1 VTTSLSQR
9 PLTAQYVGQI
19 MKLHEVVPRES
30 AGRDTINRFKAQFK
44 AASLECLA
52 LLENGELERIYCD
65 YHEDYVV
72 KHIINN
78 NVRYRFVQVKT
89 KQKQNHLYSVF
100 EVFGLKKTK
109 AEHDLPNSFAGKL
122 LLHIES
128 FGATCKSVV
137 ICTNVNFDDDVETI
151 IKEAKIG
158 IATSKHTTRLI
169 NETKKLFPSLSNKS
183 EQEVLRFLAHLTL
196 APRKQILNEE
206 EDNFVSLAHGKI
218 FKYSEINL
226 NPNEVRRIIIQL
238 LSLIEKKSA
247 VKLDGN
253 ITEDL
258 LNQKASICINDIL
271 DILAISRQAYYI
283 LKEGGDPNAIKSVS
297 ILQRILKRN
306 HFSNDVIEAFASF
319 KSQWEAWFRTNRHSI
334 PEFHL
339 LTLNQNISKLTHQ
352 VVTSQIDMNT
362 ITPNIEQLTIRIS
375 RLLSRADITEDLVF
389 GAVLSEIVKGD
400 AT

>member
-1 VTTSLSQR
+1 
-9 PLTAQYVGQI
+9 
-19 MKLHEVVPRES
+19 M
-30 AGRDTINRFKAQFK
+30 
-44 AASLECLA
+44 
-52 LLENGELERIYCD
+52 
-65 YHEDYVV
+65 
-72 KHIINN
+72 
-78 NVRYRFVQVKT
+78 
-89 KQKQNHLYSVF
+89 
-100 EVFGLKKTK
+100 
-109 AEHDLPNSFAGKL
+109 
-122 LLHIES
+122 
-128 FGATCKSVV
+128 
-137 ICTNVNFDDDVETI
+137 
-151 IKEAKIG
+151 
-158 IATSKHTTRLI
+158 
-169 NETKKLFPSLSNKS
+169 
-183 EQEVLRFLAHLTL
+183 AHLTL

-339 LTLNQNISKLTHQ
+339 LTLNQNISKLAHQ